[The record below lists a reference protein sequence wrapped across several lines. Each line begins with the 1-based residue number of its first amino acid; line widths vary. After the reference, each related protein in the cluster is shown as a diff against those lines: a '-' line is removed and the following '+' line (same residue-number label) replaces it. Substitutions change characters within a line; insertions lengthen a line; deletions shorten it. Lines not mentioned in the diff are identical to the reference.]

1 MSILL
6 MVNMLLVVHI
16 FWINTKILDSR
27 SAHIRFICR
36 GEVAPPERADTS
48 VPSGTSTKEYTLNL
62 DPPNL
67 SVPSKYYPSMS
78 NLYSHR
84 EEQNNQRFDQ
94 LAQTLQQFRTTVDN
108 DIHGS
113 IQQEMLALDV
123 LNDNLSQLWTKM
135 KRTSGDLRSIMN
147 RNASL
152 TRIVFIIL
160 LVFFLLWTV
169 VKLKN

>member
-1 MSILL
+1 
-6 MVNMLLVVHI
+6 
-16 FWINTKILDSR
+16 
-27 SAHIRFICR
+27 
-36 GEVAPPERADTS
+36 
-48 VPSGTSTKEYTLNL
+48 
-62 DPPNL
+62 
-67 SVPSKYYPSMS
+67 MS

-94 LAQTLQQFRTTVDN
+94 LAQTLHQFRHTVDS
-108 DIHGS
+108 DIHGAV
-113 IQQEMLALDV
+113 QQDMLALD
-123 LNDNLSQLWTKM
+123 LLSDNFGQLWSKM

-169 VKLKN
+169 AKLKA